1 MIQVIERCFTILAKV
16 AEDPQ
21 RIWSISEMAALI
33 DVQPPTCFHIVNSM
47 VELGY
52 LERLGM
58 RRGYRLGP
66 AVNGLCHNF
75 AYRPELVRVADSLM
89 RQFVQENREGI
100 VLAVLKGTKRYVI
113 CEAKPGLHHKLQV
126 NYNPTVIE
134 DVYYTA
140 TGLLLLGHCTRQEQ
154 EKFLAVSG
162 LPGKE
167 LWPAVRTRE
176 EFFQHSYDCI
186 VDAIDLVSCKLDLI
200 ETAHTRNIPIISA
213 MGTGNKLDAQQ
224 LRIADLSKTEGCPL
238 ARVVRKELK
247 ARGIVHHPVVFS
259 PELPSRAHDGT
270 ETPPP
275 GRRSIPASSMWVPA
289 SAGLL
294 LAQWVISYLTD
305 EKTAH

>member
-1 MIQVIERCFTILAKV
+1 MHRQAVLLLFG
-16 AEDPQ
+16 
-21 RIWSISEMAALI
+21 ISMAA
-33 DVQPPTCFHIVNSM
+33 
-47 VELGY
+47 
-52 LERLGM
+52 
-58 RRGYRLGP
+58 
-66 AVNGLCHNF
+66 AVMLSC
-75 AYRPELVRVADSLM
+75 
-89 RQFVQENREGI
+89 
-100 VLAVLKGTKRYVI
+100 
-113 CEAKPGLHHKLQV
+113 
-126 NYNPTVIE
+126 
-134 DVYYTA
+134 
-140 TGLLLLGHCTRQEQ
+140 TGL
-154 EKFLAVSG
+154 FLSVCFRS
-162 LPGKE
+162 
-167 LWPAVRTRE
+167 
-176 EFFQHSYDCI
+176 
-186 VDAIDLVSCKLDLI
+186 
-200 ETAHTRNIPIISA
+200 IISA

>member
-1 MIQVIERCFTILAKV
+1 MAGEFVRTELLIGREGLETLENASILVFGVGGVGSHCIEALARCGVGRLILADSDSV
-16 AEDPQ
+16 AQSNINRQAFALHSTVGMKKAEAAALRLAD
-21 RIWSISEMAALI
+21 ISPTCQLHPMAA
-33 DVQPPTCFHIVNSM
+33 
-47 VELGY
+47 
-52 LERLGM
+52 
-58 RRGYRLGP
+58 
-66 AVNGLCHNF
+66 
-75 AYRPELVRVADSLM
+75 
-89 RQFVQENREGI
+89 
-100 VLAVLKGTKRYVI
+100 RY
-113 CEAKPGLHHKLQV
+113 EAQ
-126 NYNPTVIE
+126 
-134 DVYYTA
+134 
-140 TGLLLLGHCTRQEQ
+140 
-154 EKFLAVSG
+154 
-162 LPGKE
+162 
-167 LWPAVRTRE
+167 TRE

-200 ETAHTRNIPIISA
+200 ETAHARNIPIISA

-247 ARGIVHHPVVFS
+247 ARGILHHPVVFS

>member
-1 MIQVIERCFTILAKV
+1 M
-16 AEDPQ
+16 
-21 RIWSISEMAALI
+21 
-33 DVQPPTCFHIVNSM
+33 
-47 VELGY
+47 
-52 LERLGM
+52 
-58 RRGYRLGP
+58 
-66 AVNGLCHNF
+66 
-75 AYRPELVRVADSLM
+75 
-89 RQFVQENREGI
+89 
-100 VLAVLKGTKRYVI
+100 
-113 CEAKPGLHHKLQV
+113 
-126 NYNPTVIE
+126 
-134 DVYYTA
+134 
-140 TGLLLLGHCTRQEQ
+140 
-154 EKFLAVSG
+154 
-162 LPGKE
+162 
-167 LWPAVRTRE
+167 
-176 EFFQHSYDCI
+176 
-186 VDAIDLVSCKLDLI
+186 VDAIDTVTGKLQLI
-200 ETAHTRNIPIISA
+200 QAAQAAGTPIISS